1 MEPGLLMWGFFVFIV
16 VPGCVTDACLEDPPS
31 LRNAMF
37 KVLRYEVGTMINC
50 DCKKG
55 FRRRSPFMRCTG
67 NSSHSAWENRCHCDS
82 TSSPKTPG
90 KQVTPG
96 LKEQNEETTTEMQSQ
111 MQPTGQANLPGHC
124 KEPPPWEYEHEPLKR
139 IYHFMAGQ
147 TVYYQ
152 CIQGFRPLQGGPTKS
167 TCKMIYGSMRWTQPK
182 LECISEGENSQFPG
196 DEEPQESTDAPPGSE
211 TDFPLTTRMA
221 GTTDFQTPTEVA
233 ATMDMFIFTTE
244 YQIAVAGC
252 ILLLI
257 SIFLLTGL
265 TWQQKWGH
273 GFDPWSEK
281 IPQAAGQ
288 LSLCAT
294 TTEPAL
300 YSP

>member
-96 LKEQNEETTTEMQSQ
+96 LKDEEKTTEMQSQ
-111 MQPTGQANLPGHC
+111 MQPTGQANLPG
-124 KEPPPWEYEHEPLKR
+124 
-139 IYHFMAGQ
+139 
-147 TVYYQ
+147 
-152 CIQGFRPLQGGPTKS
+152 
-167 TCKMIYGSMRWTQPK
+167 
-182 LECISEGENSQFPG
+182 

-211 TDFPLTTRMA
+211 TSFPLTTRMA

-265 TWQQKWGH
+265 TWQQKW
-273 GFDPWSEK
+273 K
-281 IPQAAGQ
+281 KNRRTI
-288 LSLCAT
+288 
-294 TTEPAL
+294 
-300 YSP
+300 